1 MLLPQM
7 MKSMGGAGGMPSF
20 GGPSGAEGDDEPEG
34 DDSDDEGPPPLEEAE
49 PKA

>member
-1 MLLPQM
+1 

-20 GGPSGAEGDDEPEG
+20 SGDEAGPSGGDDS
-34 DDSDDEGPPPLEEAE
+34 DADSDDEGPPPLEEAE